1 MPISPQQANQM
12 RRYLNRYGVKVPLN
26 WVVNRCGKSVTK
38 LTDLDPDDARECMRK
53 ARDTWPARRR
63 AAWRDVNQ

>member
-38 LTDLDPDDARECMRK
+38 LTDLDPEAARECMRT

-63 AAWRDVNQ
+63 AAWQDINK